1 MLISPYILTCAR
13 ADAKT
18 KRTTPFRAIKYTFNY
33 STDESDKLLLSNFI
47 KKGEALAAKVN
58 PGAANDGRQKRDAT
72 KIRQN
77 CIAGLLAE
85 YLWKDFLNRKKITVE
100 ETEMEAASTQIDLR
114 VIANGKKIEV
124 RSSFPRNG
132 IDFAICHS
140 TKEFDVLG
148 FYSNDYKPGE
158 IKKDYYLRTLFHLA
172 VERYWEKD
180 AQTRIP
186 IVEKLEEKMKKDG
199 FEVFLT
205 GGADWKMMIDDTFSQ
220 EKHLIPE
227 DEMSPS
233 RLQSKSSYRVVPFS
247 KALDTYDIFE
257 RINAEQKEI

>member
-1 MLISPYILTCAR
+1 MLISPYILTCTR
-13 ADAKT
+13 SDPNT
-18 KRTTPFRAIKYTFNY
+18 KRTIPFRAIKYTFNY
-33 STDESDKLLLSNFI
+33 SSDIADKSLLTDFI
-47 KKGEALAAKVN
+47 TKGETLALKVN
-58 PGAANDGRQKRDAT
+58 PGAANDGRNKRAAA

-85 YLWKDFLNRKKITVE
+85 YLWKDFLNRKKVTVE
-100 ETEMEAASTQIDLR
+100 ETEMEEASTQIDLR

-140 TKEFDVLG
+140 TKEFDILG

-158 IKKDYYLRTLFHLA
+158 IQKDYYLRTLFHLA

-180 AQTRIP
+180 STTRIP
-186 IVEKLEEKMKKDG
+186 IIEKLEEKMKRDG

-205 GGADWKMMIDDTFSQ
+205 GGADWNMMIDDAFSQ

-227 DEMSPS
+227 DEISQT
-233 RLQSKSSYRVVPFS
+233 RLQTKSSYRVVPFS

-257 RINAEQKEI
+257 QINSEQ

>member
-1 MLISPYILTCAR
+1 MLISPYILTCSR
-13 ADAKT
+13 ADPRT
-18 KRTTPFRAIKYTFNY
+18 KRLTPFRAIRYTFNY
-33 STDESDKLLLSNFI
+33 CSDDADKSMLDSFI
-47 KKGEALAAKVN
+47 KKGENLATKVN
-58 PGAANDGRQKRDAT
+58 PGAANDGRNKRDAL

-114 VIANGKKIEV
+114 VIVNGKKIEV

-140 TKEFDVLG
+140 TKEFDILG

-158 IKKDYYLRTLFHLA
+158 IQKDYYLRTLFHLA

-180 AQTRIP
+180 ANTRIP

-205 GGADWKMMIDDTFSQ
+205 GGADWKMMIDDAFSK

-227 DEMSPS
+227 DEMSAD
-233 RLQSKSSYRVVPFS
+233 RLKTKSSYRVVPFS
-247 KALDTYDIFE
+247 RALDSYDNFE
-257 RINAEQKEI
+257 RINAEN

>member
-1 MLISPYILTCAR
+1 MLISPYILTCSR
-13 ADAKT
+13 ADPHT
-18 KRTTPFRAIKYTFNY
+18 KRLTPFRAIRYTFNY
-33 STDESDKLLLSNFI
+33 SSDEEDKKLLNDFV
-47 KKGEALAAKVN
+47 KKGEILAAKVN
-58 PGAANDGRQKRDAT
+58 PSAANNGQNKRDVF

-85 YLWKDFLNRKKITVE
+85 YLWKDFLNRKKVTVE

-140 TKEFDVLG
+140 TKEFDILG

-158 IKKDYYLRTLFHLA
+158 IQKDYYLRTLFHLA

-180 AQTRIP
+180 ANTRIP
-186 IVEKLEEKMKKDG
+186 VIEKLEEKIKKDG

-205 GGADWKMMIDDTFSQ
+205 GGADWEMMINNDFSK

-227 DEMSPS
+227 DEMSTI
-233 RLQSKSSYRVVPFS
+233 RLKTKSSYRVVPFS

-257 RINAEQKEI
+257 RINAETP

>member
-1 MLISPYILTCAR
+1 MLISPYILTCSI
-13 ADAKT
+13 ADPKS
-18 KRTTPFRAIKYTFNY
+18 KRTTPFRAIRYTFNY
-33 STDESDKLLLSNFI
+33 ASDPEDEALLTDFI
-47 KKGEALAAKVN
+47 KKGETLAAKVN
-58 PGAANDGRQKRDAT
+58 PGAANDGRNKRDAP

-100 ETEMEAASTQIDLR
+100 ETEMQAASTQIDLR
-114 VIANGKKIEV
+114 IIANGKKIEV

-140 TKEFDVLG
+140 TKEFDILG

-158 IKKDYYLRTLFHLA
+158 IQKDYYLRTLFHLA
-172 VERYWEKD
+172 IERYWEKD
-180 AQTRIP
+180 AHTRIP

-199 FEVFLT
+199 FEIFLT
-205 GGADWKMMIDDTFSQ
+205 GGADWTMMIDDTFSK

-227 DEMSPS
+227 DEISAD
-233 RLQSKSSYRVVPFS
+233 RLKAKSSYRVVPFS
-247 KALDTYDIFE
+247 KALDTYDIFD
-257 RINAEQKEI
+257 RINAEQS

>member
-1 MLISPYILTCAR
+1 MLISPYILTCSR
-13 ADAKT
+13 ADPKT
-18 KRTTPFRAIKYTFNY
+18 KRRTPFRAIRYTFNY
-33 STDESDKLLLSNFI
+33 LSDESDKLLLNEFV
-47 KKGEALAAKVN
+47 KKGEALAIKVN
-58 PGAANDGRQKRDAT
+58 PGAANDGRNKRDTA

-140 TKEFDVLG
+140 TKEFDILG

-158 IKKDYYLRTLFHLA
+158 IQKDYYLRTLFHLA

-180 AQTRIP
+180 ANTHIP

-205 GGADWKMMIDDTFSQ
+205 GGADWEMMIDNAFFK

-227 DEMSPS
+227 DEMSAS

-257 RINAEQKEI
+257 RINGEL